1 MTETPT
7 PSPAPVRR
15 RQSGWRRLGRAFLP
29 RASRAQAIVAVLC
42 ALLGF
47 AVVTQVRSTRQNDL
61 SSLRQDDL
69 VRLLDGVTRQADL
82 LEQEATKLRSQ
93 QTELESGT
101 DKNKVAQQNAEARA
115 STQGILAGRLPAEGP
130 GIELTVY
137 SPSGTIKASTLFN
150 ILEELRN
157 AGAEAIQ
164 LGERRITAS
173 SYIVDTA
180 GGVIVDGT
188 VLTAPYTYL
197 AIGDT
202 QKISL
207 ALEIPGGALVAVRQ
221 LGGSASLTPSTKVTI
236 DATRAPSAPQYA
248 TPRPVDKP

>member
-1 MTETPT
+1 MTETSA

-15 RQSGWRRLGRAFLP
+15 QQSGWQRLGRAFLP
-29 RASRAQAIVAVLC
+29 RASRAQAVVAVLC
-42 ALLGF
+42 AVLGF
-47 AVVTQVRSTRQNDL
+47 AVVTQVRSTQQNDL

-82 LEQEATKLRSQ
+82 LETEASRLRSQ

-101 DKNKVAQQNAEARA
+101 DKNRVAQQNAEARA

-137 SPSGTIKASTLFN
+137 SPAGTIKASSLFN

-188 VLTAPYTYL
+188 VVTAPYFWK
-197 AIGDT
+197 AIGESKKLSVALDAGG
-202 QKISL
+202 SL
-207 ALEIPGGALVAVRQ
+207 TAVRR
-221 LGGSASLTPSTKVTI
+221 LGGDASVTERTKLTI
-236 DATRAPSAPQYA
+236 DATRAPSMPQYA

>member
-15 RQSGWRRLGRAFLP
+15 RQSGWQRLSRAFLP

-101 DKNKVAQQNAEARA
+101 DKSRVAQQNAEARA

-202 QKISL
+202 QKMSL
-207 ALEIPGGALVAVRQ
+207 ALEIAGGALAAVHT
-221 LGGSASLTPSTKVTI
+221 LGGSASVTPGTKVTI
-236 DATRAPSAPQYA
+236 DATRAASAPQYA